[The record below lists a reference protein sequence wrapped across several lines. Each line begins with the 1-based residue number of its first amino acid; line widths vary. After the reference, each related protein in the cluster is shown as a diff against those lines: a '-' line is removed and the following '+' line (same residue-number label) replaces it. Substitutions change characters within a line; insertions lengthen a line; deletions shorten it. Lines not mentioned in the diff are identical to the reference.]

1 LDILADTCIAVKEE
15 KIETKTNRKWLL
27 DHGQAPILARYKKAS
42 PVEGDRTGEETYVA
56 MTFHPKATAAILHH
70 KVIWQNFIETASPEE
85 LRHAANNLRAKGKSD
100 CPYDLEHLADVR
112 EREGW
117 GISGST

>member
-1 LDILADTCIAVKEE
+1 MVNLLPEIRKKVRALILAEAEKMRAIGATDADIQEDAFADMIGQKIAEQ
-15 KIETKTNRKWLL
+15 TF
-27 DHGQAPILARYKKAS
+27 
-42 PVEGDRTGEETYVA
+42 GELTPDDY
-56 MTFHPKATAAILHH
+56 
-70 KVIWQNFIETASPEE
+70 KVIWQIFIETASPEE